1 MLGQRLAANGS
12 VEPEIVGIVSDVRL
26 RGFEIVDGA
35 FLRQVHE
42 PHQPPRSG
50 GVRTGVVLDTR
61 NGARPGPIPRTSQG
75 DSVAVVVD
83 AQGEAPASITAIHR
97 ALRDMDSDLRL
108 YNLSRVGDWRGDTT
122 H

>member
-1 MLGQRLAANGS
+1 
-12 VEPEIVGIVSDVRL
+12 
-26 RGFEIVDGA
+26 
-35 FLRQVHE
+35 
-42 PHQPPRSG
+42 
-50 GVRTGVVLDTR
+50 
-61 NGARPGPIPRTSQG
+61 
-75 DSVAVVVD
+75 VAVVVN